1 MVSVFVGDHD
11 GGSECGSSPASFM
24 RLKVSR
30 QEMPA
35 STRILVDELRTI
47 MLFPRLP
54 LASTETD
61 TPMRAAYSLA
71 LWKQK

>member
-1 MVSVFVGDHD
+1 
-11 GGSECGSSPASFM
+11 M

-35 STRILVDELRTI
+35 STRMRVDELCTI
-47 MLFPRLP
+47 VLFPRLP

>member
-1 MVSVFVGDHD
+1 
-11 GGSECGSSPASFM
+11 M

-30 QEMPA
+30 QEIPA

-47 MLFPRLP
+47 VLFPRLP